1 MKNLT
6 QIEDLSG
13 ATNANYNSN
22 LAGLAQSGTPT
33 KEEIAREAAKQL
45 LQTNQNM

>member
-13 ATNANYNSN
+13 ATNANYNADIN
-22 LAGLAQSGTPT
+22 GLAQSGIPT
-33 KEEIAREAAKQL
+33 KEDIAKEAAKQL
-45 LQTNQNM
+45 LTNENM

>member
-13 ATNANYNSN
+13 ATNANYNSDI
-22 LAGLAQSGTPT
+22 AGLAKSVPT
-33 KEEIAREAAKQL
+33 KEDIAKEAAKQL
-45 LQTNQNM
+45 LTNENM